1 MTSKKMTDQSKNL
14 SKLEVVCIEGKEHE
28 SSAKAMSSPEARAAL
43 TIQKFDDFLD
53 VNALASE
60 MRAQTA
66 AIQSGDMARAEAM
79 LAAQAHTLDALF
91 CTMARRAHS
100 NMVEGY
106 TDAAERYLKLGLK
119 AQGQCIRTI
128 EAMSELKNPKQ
139 IAYVGQANFAGG
151 HQQVNN
157 NSSQAREN
165 QIEQTKLSGME
176 KHELSKDCKAQG
188 VTGSVNS
195 RMEAM
200 GTLHRAKIPRG

>member
-106 TDAAERYLKLGLK
+106 TDAAERYFKLGLK

-139 IAYVGQANFAGG
+139 IAYVGQANFSGG

-157 NSSQAREN
+157 HPSQAGKN
-165 QIEQTKLSGME
+165 QIEQTKLSAE
-176 KHELSKDCKAQG
+176 DSNELLPDTRAQSE
-188 VTGSVNS
+188 TS
-195 RMEAM
+195 RANPALEAM
-200 GTLHRAKIPRG
+200 GTLHRA